1 LTAGAQ
7 TRPREDDVMSTTSI
21 GGEPGAVR
29 AYAESCGDVFA
40 VFEMQ
45 DSGCVSYGVAS
56 GDRRWFVKGPTTSDA
71 ADRVAAVAA
80 FHARVRHAVIVRPIE
95 ITDVDGLP
103 VLRYP
108 WVDGET
114 LYHATTERHGR
125 QVRGPGSAHDR
136 FRKLPVEQIVFA
148 VDAVYSA
155 HVEISREGYVAV
167 DLYDGCLHYDFDRR
181 RMRLVD
187 LDEYRRGPVRVPE
200 VLLPGSS
207 RFRSPEEQVAGA
219 TVDERTTVY
228 ALGRLAQILLDEGDD
243 EGRWRA
249 SDDLAVVADRATE
262 ADPADRYETVA
273 ELAGVWRAA
282 ASIAD

>member
-1 LTAGAQ
+1 
-7 TRPREDDVMSTTSI
+7 MSTTST
-21 GGEPGAVR
+21 GGQPGAVR
-29 AYAESCGDVFA
+29 AYAESCGEVFA
-40 VFEMQ
+40 AFETQ
-45 DSGCVSYGVAS
+45 DSGCVSYGVTA
-56 GDRRWFVKGPTTSDA
+56 GDRRWFVKGPTTPDA
-71 ADRVAAVAA
+71 ADRVAAVAT

-95 ITDVDGLP
+95 IVDVDGVP

-114 LYHATTERHGR
+114 LYHATRERRGR
-125 QVRGPGSAHDR
+125 TVRGPGTAHDR
-136 FRKLPVEQIVFA
+136 FRRLPVEQIVFA

-155 HVEISREGYVAV
+155 HVEIARGGYVAV

-187 LDEYRRGPVRVPE
+187 LDEYRRGPVQVPDR
-200 VLLPGSS
+200 LLPGST
-207 RFRSPEEQVAGA
+207 RFRSPEERVVGA
-219 TVDERTTVY
+219 AVDERSTVY
-228 ALGRLAQILLDEGDD
+228 SLGRLAQILLDEGDD
-243 EGRWRA
+243 DGRWRA

-262 ADPADRYETVA
+262 ADRADRYGSVA